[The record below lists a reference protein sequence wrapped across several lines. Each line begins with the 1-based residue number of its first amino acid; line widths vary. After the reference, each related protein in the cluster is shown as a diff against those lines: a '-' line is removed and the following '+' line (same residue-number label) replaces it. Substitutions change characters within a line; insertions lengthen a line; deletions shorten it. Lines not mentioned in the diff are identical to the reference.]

1 MFGTRLDLIPMFGQ
15 IHFNASQCRKRL
27 KTGGA
32 TDNRFTE
39 S

>member
-1 MFGTRLDLIPMFGQ
+1 MFDTRPDLMPMFGQ
-15 IHFNASQCRKRL
+15 IHFNVSQRRNRL
-27 KTGGA
+27 KNGGA